1 MSEKETEKGSP
12 ALKISCRR
20 ARGRGEDDDQDRHRL
35 RCEEENGLV
44 SSIFLPLL
52 FLPYVK
58 IIFKKNIN

>member
-35 RCEEENGLV
+35 RCEEENDLV
-44 SSIFLPLL
+44 SSIFYLCCFYLM
-52 FLPYVK
+52 
-58 IIFKKNIN
+58 